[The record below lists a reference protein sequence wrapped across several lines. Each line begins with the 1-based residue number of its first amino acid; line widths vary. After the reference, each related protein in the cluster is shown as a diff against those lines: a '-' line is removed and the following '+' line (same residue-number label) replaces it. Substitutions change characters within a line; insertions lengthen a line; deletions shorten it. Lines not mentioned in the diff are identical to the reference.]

1 MSTYKRGL
9 EKSTDMELRDL
20 LYRKDLSIW
29 DRHDIEAELQKRE
42 AAKAEEGEKT

>member
-1 MSTYKRGL
+1 VSTYKRGL

-20 LYRKDLSIW
+20 LYREDLSIW

-42 AAKAEEGEKT
+42 AKTVEGDVK